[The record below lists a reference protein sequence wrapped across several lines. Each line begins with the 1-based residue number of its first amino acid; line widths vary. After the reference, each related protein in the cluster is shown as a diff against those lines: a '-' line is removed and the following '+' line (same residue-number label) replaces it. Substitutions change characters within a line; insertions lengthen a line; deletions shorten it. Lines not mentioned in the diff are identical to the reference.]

1 MNRLLEPRL
10 GNKTAVLSYNYLL
23 VVKSRD
29 SPFLYLAS
37 LLPFKMLIAREFA
50 LLKISFFFSTSAAI
64 DNLIL
69 NLISLNNN
77 VQQIPQ

>member
-37 LLPFKMLIAREFA
+37 LPFKMLIAREFA